1 MKTFANSP
9 APRWVRIYTGLKFA
23 FVSLKA
29 STPRSYLS
37 PDPIGWMFVKAL
49 IVRSMG
55 ISARVPTPDRE
66 PVEIRLI
73 DVAKLVLR
81 AWG

>member
-1 MKTFANSP
+1 
-9 APRWVRIYTGLKFA
+9 
-23 FVSLKA
+23 
-29 STPRSYLS
+29 
-37 PDPIGWMFVKAL
+37 MFVKAL

-55 ISARVPTPDRE
+55 MSARVPTPDRD